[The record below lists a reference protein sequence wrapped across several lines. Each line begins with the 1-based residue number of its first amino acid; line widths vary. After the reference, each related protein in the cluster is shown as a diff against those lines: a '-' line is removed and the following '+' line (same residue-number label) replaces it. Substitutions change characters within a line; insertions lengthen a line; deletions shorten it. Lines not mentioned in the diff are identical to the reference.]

1 MMKNGIL
8 TFIFAFC
15 PGAGQMYQGYMK
27 RGLSLIM
34 MFCLF
39 IIIGVSTLEVLT
51 IGCVIVWM
59 YSFFDTF
66 NLRAQIGAGTA
77 PEDDYLVHF
86 NWHDARMTQFMGE
99 SHKLVGWGLIA
110 LGAIVFY
117 NNIIMRVLGDVMWRW
132 GQDNPVFRAI
142 YLMLD
147 SLPQIVVCVA
157 LIVCG
162 MWLVRGPK
170 NKKGKQP
177 PEEETEE
184 AEDFHAYT
192 AAPQAEDAED
202 TADTDTHFAM
212 PELSALLGE
221 PVTGAE
227 QDEDPAEDDD
237 GRAE

>member
-27 RGLSLIM
+27 RGLSLIT

-39 IIIGVSTLEVLT
+39 VVIGVSTLEVLT
-51 IGCVIVWM
+51 VGCVIVWM

-132 GQDNPVFRAI
+132 GQNNPVFRAF

-147 SLPQIVVCVA
+147 ELPQIVTCVA

-162 MWLVRGPK
+162 LWLVRGPK
-170 NKKGKQP
+170 GRKPKQKAADADFTEYAAQETPAGPEKKG
-177 PEEETEE
+177 
-184 AEDFHAYT
+184 
-192 AAPQAEDAED
+192 
-202 TADTDTHFAM
+202 FAM
-212 PELSALLGE
+212 PKLSALLGK
-221 PVTGAE
+221 PVTPE
-227 QDEDPAEDDD
+227 DETEDED
-237 GRAE
+237 GREE

>member
-1 MMKNGIL
+1 MKKNGIL
-8 TFIFAFC
+8 TLLFAC
-15 PGAGQMYQGYMK
+15 IPGAGQMYQGYMK
-27 RGLSLIM
+27 RGLSLIT

-39 IIIGVSTLEVLT
+39 IIVGSTTGLDALVV
-51 IGCVIVWM
+51 GCIVVYM
-59 YSFFDTF
+59 YSFFDTL
-66 NLRAQIGAGTA
+66 NLRAQLAAEKA

-147 SLPQIVVCVA
+147 ALPQIVVCVA
-157 LIVCG
+157 LVICG
-162 MWLVRGPK
+162 VWLVRGPK
-170 NKKGKQP
+170 GKKQKHDA
-177 PEEETEE
+177 PED
-184 AEDFHAYT
+184 EDFREYA
-192 AAPQAEDAED
+192 AAPKAAPED
-202 TADTDTHFAM
+202 TADFAM
-212 PELSALLGE
+212 PELSALLGQ
-221 PVTGAE
+221 PVTPEDAE
-227 QDEDPAEDDD
+227 EQPEDADKPTEDDD